1 MRWRGGGA
9 WLAALL
15 AAGSVHAATG
25 SGVVTHVT
33 DGDTLWVRVDGASP
47 RAKPK
52 KLRLRGIDAPERC
65 QAWGPQAGEALAQ
78 RVLHRRVQFETV
90 AQDRYHRSIAHVSID
105 GDDVAAWMVAQGHA
119 WGDHHRRRQ
128 GGKDSGADRGT
139 YSALEAQAKA
149 ARRGLFAQ
157 PGAIEPRL
165 FRRMHGRCEVTAH

>member
-1 MRWRGGGA
+1 MLRMRWRAGV

-15 AAGSVHAATG
+15 AAGSAQAA

-52 KLRLRGIDAPERC
+52 KLRLRGIDAPEHC
-65 QAWGPQAGEALAQ
+65 QAWGPQAGEALAR

-90 AQDRYHRSIAHVSID
+90 AQDSYHRGIARVAID
-105 GDDVAAWMVAQGHA
+105 GDDVAAWMVTHGHA
-119 WGDHHRRRQ
+119 WSDHYKRRD
-128 GGKDSGADRGT
+128 GGAYG
-139 YSALEAQAKA
+139 ALETQAKA

-157 PGAIEPRL
+157 PGAIEPRV